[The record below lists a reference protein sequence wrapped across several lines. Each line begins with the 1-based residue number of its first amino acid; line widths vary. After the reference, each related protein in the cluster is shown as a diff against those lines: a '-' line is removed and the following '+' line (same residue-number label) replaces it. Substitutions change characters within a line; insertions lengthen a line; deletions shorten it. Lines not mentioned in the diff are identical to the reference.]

1 MHNAST
7 DRIIMLMKK
16 RTSTV
21 CPIVYALDI
30 WGDPWSLVILRDV
43 LIHNKRY
50 YREFLASRERI
61 ATNILS
67 ARLQSLVEA
76 GLLVKIEG
84 ESNRAQTMYR
94 PTQKALDLIPV
105 LFAIMH
111 WGLEYNPNTDMSIPI
126 MQELKTNEKEL
137 EQSLLRNFEDVRSQ

>member
-1 MHNAST
+1 
-7 DRIIMLMKK
+7 MLMKK

>member
-1 MHNAST
+1 M
-7 DRIIMLMKK
+7 IMKK

-30 WGDPWSLVILRDV
+30 LGDPWSLVILRDV
-43 LIHNKRY
+43 LIHNKRH

-61 ATNILS
+61 STNILS
-67 ARLQSLVEA
+67 ARLQSLTEA

-94 PTQKALDLIPV
+94 PTQKALDLFPV
-105 LFAIMH
+105 VFAIMH
-111 WGLEYNPNTDMSIPI
+111 WGLKYNPNTDMSIPI
-126 MQELKTNEKEL
+126 MQELTTNEKAL
-137 EQSLLRNFEDVRSQ
+137 EQHLLRNFDDMTSQ

>member
-1 MHNAST
+1 
-7 DRIIMLMKK
+7 MKK
-16 RTSTV
+16 RPSTV

-61 ATNILS
+61 STNILS

-76 GLLVKIEG
+76 GLLVRTEG
-84 ESNRAQTMYR
+84 DTNRAQTMYR
-94 PTQKALDLIPV
+94 PTPKALDLFPIV
-105 LFAIMH
+105 FAIMR
-111 WGLEYNPNTDMSIPI
+111 WGLKYNPNTDMSIPI
-126 MQELKTNEKEL
+126 MQELIEDEKGL
-137 EQSLLRNFEDVRSQ
+137 EQRLMRNFDDVTS

>member
-1 MHNAST
+1 M
-7 DRIIMLMKK
+7 IMKK

-30 WGDPWSLVILRDV
+30 WGDPWSLVVLRDA

-105 LFAIMH
+105 IFAIMH
-111 WGLEYNPNTDMSIPI
+111 WGLKYNPNTDMSIPI
-126 MQELKTNEKEL
+126 MQELTTNEKEL
-137 EQSLLRNFEDVRSQ
+137 EQRLLRNFDDVRSQ

>member
-1 MHNAST
+1 
-7 DRIIMLMKK
+7 MKK

-50 YREFLASRERI
+50 YREFLGSVEHI
-61 ATNILS
+61 STNILS
-67 ARLQSLVEA
+67 ARLQTLVDS
-76 GLLVKIEG
+76 GLLIRTEG

-94 PTQKALDLIPV
+94 PTQKALELFPV
-105 LFAIMH
+105 IFSIMH
-111 WGLEYNPNTDMSIPI
+111 WGLKYNPHTDMTIPI
-126 MQELKTNEKEL
+126 MQELITNEKGLEL
-137 EQSLLRNFEDVRSQ
+137 RLLQNFDDIKDTV

>member
-1 MHNAST
+1 
-7 DRIIMLMKK
+7 MKK

-50 YREFLASRERI
+50 YREFLASREGI

-67 ARLQSLVEA
+67 ARLQTLVDS
-76 GLLVKIEG
+76 GLLNKIEG
-84 ESNRAQTMYR
+84 ETNRAQTMYR

-111 WGLEYNPNTDMSIPI
+111 WGLQYNPNTDMSIPI

-137 EQSLLRNFEDVRSQ
+137 GERLLRNFEDVR

>member
-1 MHNAST
+1 MLKVSVNF
-7 DRIIMLMKK
+7 IIRPMKK

-50 YREFLASRERI
+50 YREFLASREGI

-67 ARLQSLVEA
+67 ARLQTLVDS
-76 GLLVKIEG
+76 GLLNKIEG
-84 ESNRAQTMYR
+84 ETNRAQTMYR

-111 WGLEYNPNTDMSIPI
+111 WGLQYNPNTDMSIPI

-137 EQSLLRNFEDVRSQ
+137 GERLLRNFEDVR